1 MLVIRR
7 LPPREDGERPELF
20 VVYSAPDGFD
30 LEQGIHDAG
39 VDFCYGFYK
48 YCGEMADLSNDEFA
62 RLVDNDTC
70 EKYGFSKLM
79 VREEA
84 EDIDPNAICVSL
96 RELKH
101 LFSERD
107 EEEKRKAAAL
117 DAAKSKNAAILEA
130 RRALA
135 KKVSVSERRC
145 NSHFF
150 GWTFEQKMN
159 QVISWAVEF
168 VNSGSTDIDKF
179 YKRKTEA
186 S

>member
-7 LPPREDGERPELF
+7 LPPQGDDKHPELF

-48 YCGEMADLSNDEFA
+48 YCGEMADLSNGEFV

-70 EKYGFSKLM
+70 EKYGFSKLL

-84 EDIDPNAICVSL
+84 EDIDPAANCVSV

-101 LFSERD
+101 LFTERD
-107 EEEKRKAAAL
+107 ENEKRNAATL
-117 DAAKSKNAAILEA
+117 EAAKKKNAAIQEA

-135 KKVSVSERRC
+135 KKVSASERRC
-145 NSHFF
+145 NSHFY
-150 GWTFEQKMN
+150 GWTFEQKMDH
-159 QVISWAVEF
+159 VISWAAEF
-168 VNSGSTDIDKF
+168 VNSGGTDIDKF
-179 YKRKTEA
+179 YKSKTETK
-186 S
+186 